1 MVGVKQKKES
11 YNSVLL
17 KSIDFSTVQ
26 KKACHCLRLEQLA
39 SMGFSSFLFWVEDRE
54 RVDSKSFILL

>member
-54 RVDSKSFILL
+54 GGL